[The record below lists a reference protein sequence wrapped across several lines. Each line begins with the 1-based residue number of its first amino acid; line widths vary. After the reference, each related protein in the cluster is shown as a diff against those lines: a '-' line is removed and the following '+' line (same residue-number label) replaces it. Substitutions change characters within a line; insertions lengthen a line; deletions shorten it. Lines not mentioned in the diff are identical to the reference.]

1 MRILITVFVFLAA
14 VSMSAGTITSVVPNS
29 VTVGSGEYFVNINGT
44 GLGDTVSW
52 SGPAGSFTVP
62 INARTNA
69 GVIAWVPV
77 EIVNTP
83 GSHSIVV
90 LGGTGNTA
98 PFPFSVVDPNK
109 LKLQIV
115 IPELIAM
122 RAPTP
127 RGEFVKYDVSAFGGD
142 DPSPV
147 IDCSP
152 ASGSLFPLGATTVK
166 CTATDRFGGRATGDF
181 PVNVFDGGNPIVSV
195 PKSFSVDATDSRGAV
210 VKYDATATDD
220 IDGALTPSCSPAS
233 GSLFPVGTTT
243 VTCTS
248 TDRALNVGG
257 GSFDVKV
264 LFSKL
269 VINVPASVLAEA
281 EDSKGARVSFDV
293 TAASP
298 TDPNPVIKCDTPSG
312 SFFTLGTTIVSCTA
326 FDRSGATASDR
337 FGVTVADSI
346 GPIVSNIFTKPDWFQ
361 PNGLMNSVSVVVDAF
376 DVTDPSPKCS
386 ITGVTA
392 NENIDGDWRITG
404 DLSVDLFG
412 ATKTGS
418 RVYAVAVRC
427 TDATGN
433 PTDANANVTVSDK
446 QPPPPTLTTT
456 TAPTPA
462 PRRRP

>member
-1 MRILITVFVFLAA
+1 MRILTTVFVFLAA
-14 VSMSAGTITSVVPNS
+14 VSLSAGTITSVVPSS

-44 GLGDTVSW
+44 GLGDVVSW

-69 GVIAWVPV
+69 GVVAWCPV

-83 GSHSIVV
+83 GNHTIIVR
-90 LGGTGNTA
+90 GGTGDTA
-98 PFPFSVVDPNK
+98 PFTFRVIDPNK
-109 LKLQIV
+109 LRLQIV

-142 DPSPV
+142 DPAPV
-147 IDCSP
+147 IECAPS
-152 ASGSLFPLGATTVK
+152 SGSLFPLGSTTVK
-166 CTATDRFGGRATGDF
+166 CVATDRFGDRATGEF
-181 PVNVFDGGNPIVSV
+181 PVNVYDGGGPVVTV

-210 VKYDATATDD
+210 VKYDVSATDD
-220 IDGALTPSCSPAS
+220 IDGPLTPSCSPAS
-233 GSLFPVGTTT
+233 GSLFPVGITT
-243 VTCTS
+243 VTCTA

-264 LFSKL
+264 LFTKL
-269 VINVPASVLAEA
+269 VINVPAGVLAEA
-281 EDSKGARVSFDV
+281 EDSKGARVSFQV

-298 TDPNPVIKCDTPSG
+298 NDPSPSIKCDPASG
-312 SFFTLGTTIVSCTA
+312 SFFTLGATTVTCTA
-326 FDRSGATASDR
+326 TDRAGASASGRFD
-337 FGVTVADSI
+337 VTVADSI
-346 GPIVSNIFTKPDWFQ
+346 GPIVSNIFAKPDWFQ
-361 PNGLMNSVSVVVDAF
+361 PNGTMNSVSLFVDAF

-412 ATKTGS
+412 ATKTGA
-418 RVYAVAVRC
+418 RIYAVSVRC
-427 TDATGN
+427 TDVSGN
-433 PTDANANVTVSDK
+433 PTDANANVTVSDRE
-446 QPPPPTLTTT
+446 PPPPTSTISTTPV
-456 TAPTPA
+456 PTQ
-462 PRRRP
+462 RRRP